1 MAGPAAL
8 SRTTHLGIGAH
19 QDDLEFM
26 AFHGILACYDRA
38 DRWFGGVT
46 ITDGRG
52 SSRAGKFKD
61 WTDDQIAAER
71 IREQEAAAAIG
82 QYSFI
87 AQLGYG
93 SAAVRDAKQTA
104 VREDLLRLLQATR
117 PEVVYLHNLA
127 DKHDTHVGCAL
138 RCIEALRLLPKPDR
152 PKTVYGCEVW
162 RDLDWLVDAE
172 KTAMFEDLAEEF
184 GVERAGAAGGV
195 IRAKAFAEPF
205 GGRSGE
211 EHFGGAAG
219 PEQEFDGA
227 FDVMVGRGLL
237 FACRQH
243 RGREERGRTVI
254 APQGDRQ
261 FRGATR
267 GRAAIQVGAGPE
279 GRRHQAGVDG

>member
-1 MAGPAAL
+1 MISLNPLARLVTPDGKTGPDAI

-26 AFHGILACYDRA
+26 AFHGILTCYDRT

-71 IREQEAAAAIG
+71 IREQEAAAVIG

-87 AQLGYG
+87 AQLGFSS
-93 SAAVRDAKQTA
+93 SAVRNAQQPAVRD
-104 VREDLLRLLQATR
+104 DLRRILEASR

-138 RCIEALRLLPKPDR
+138 RCIEAMRQLPKSDR

-162 RDLDWLVDAE
+162 RDLDWLVDSE
-172 KTAMFEDLAEEF
+172 KTAMPISARPELARTLNEVFATQIAGGKRYDLA
-184 GVERAGAAGGV
+184 V
-195 IRAKAFAEPF
+195 
-205 GGRSGE
+205 
-211 EHFGGAAG
+211 
-219 PEQEFDGA
+219 
-227 FDVMVGRGLL
+227 L
-237 FACRQH
+237 
-243 RGREERGRTVI
+243 
-254 APQGDRQ
+254 
-261 FRGATR
+261 
-267 GRAAIQVGAGPE
+267 
-279 GRRHQAGVDG
+279 GRRTANATFSNAHSTDQESAMQWAMDLTPLVQDDSLDPVAYTVGFIDRLKADVTARIRQSL